1 MPGRTMTC
9 AVQGR
14 AHDVPDC
21 ALRRLEASTSA
32 SDDDLYHLAP
42 PDETAEWMP
51 LSITIDS
58 SSPVKDTVWDTVYSP
73 LGVRKMMASVVD
85 DGEPPVHASEQVATN
100 SSPICTIC
108 SIPVPAAQLPEHLWE
123 HQPIIFLTPRGE
135 HTVSQTVSFTGEDE
149 STLML

>member
-1 MPGRTMTC
+1 MMSQTVPFAGWKRVHAHRMMTC
-9 AVQGR
+9 TTWR
-14 AHDVPDC
+14 HPT
-21 ALRRLEASTSA
+21 RR
-32 SDDDLYHLAP
+32 P
-42 PDETAEWMP
+42 WMP

-100 SSPICTIC
+100 SSPICSIC